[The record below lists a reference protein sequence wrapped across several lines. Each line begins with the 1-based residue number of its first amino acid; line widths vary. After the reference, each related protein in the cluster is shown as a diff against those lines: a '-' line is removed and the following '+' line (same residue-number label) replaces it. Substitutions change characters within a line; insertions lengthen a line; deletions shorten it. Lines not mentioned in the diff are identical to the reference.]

1 MLEDLDPSLGWAIT
15 TMASVAK
22 IITPVLLTGKSM
34 RTLGLR
40 SFHGL
45 VMSPSGEILG
55 FPDEP
60 LV

>member
-1 MLEDLDPSLGWAIT
+1 M

-22 IITPVLLTGKSM
+22 ITTPVLLTGKSM

-40 SFHGL
+40 SFHGPI
-45 VMSPSGEILG
+45 MSPSREILS